1 MSNSKDAVR
10 KILDAVKADK
20 RTSLTAPE
28 GKLVCDAYG
37 IPVPKEGVAKSAA
50 EAAKIATD
58 MGFPV
63 VMKIVSPDILH
74 KTEAGGV
81 MVGVKT
87 AADAE
92 KNYATILANAKKY
105 KADAKIEGIQVQQML
120 LGGQEV
126 IIGAVTDGSFGK
138 LVAFGLG
145 GVLVEVLKDITFR
158 LAPATKEDALSM
170 LDGIQAHEMLKGV
183 RGSDPANRDAIAD
196 IIVNVS
202 KLITDFPEIAEMDL
216 NPVFATKS
224 NAIAA
229 DVRIVVDFEPK
240 PPRPRPNHDDI
251 VRQMNRIM
259 KPKSVAVIGASAE
272 NGKIGNSVMKNL
284 INGGYKGEIYP
295 IHPKAD
301 EIMGKKVYKS
311 VKDVPGEVDIAVFAI
326 PANFVAGALIECG
339 EKKVVGAILIPSGY
353 AETGNIKGQE
363 EIQAIGQK
371 YGIRLMGP
379 NIYGFYYTH
388 ANLCATFCTAYD
400 VKGSAALSSQSGGI
414 GMAIIGFS
422 RSAKMGVSA
431 IVGLGNKSDIDEDD
445 LLTFFEQDDNTQI
458 IAQHCED
465 LKDGR
470 AFAEVAK
477 RVSKKKPIVVLK
489 AGRTSAGAKAASS
502 HTGALAGNDKIY
514 EDVFNQSGV
523 IRARS
528 LRDMLEFARGIP
540 VLPTPKGEN
549 VVIITGAGGSG
560 VLLSD
565 ACIDNNLQADD
576 DPAGSRCGV
585 PQVHPAVRRG
595 RQPGRHH
602 RRRAAD
608 HLRQHRQARA
618 RRPAHPFADPRLLA
632 HHRDAADGVCEEHG
646 RGEERDEGQGH
657 READRGLAGR
667 RHRGRGSRRL
677 SLPERHRRL
686 RLLDR
691 NSGRGARREVQV
703 GARRG
708 PAVSVNS
715 SHSGMRAS
723 RGPGMRIPGSRCA
736 RTGMHGNQARFAF
749 QPSRCHRPIQRRGD
763 GEAGAGRQRID
774 HEILKSGMPAR
785 RPELQNLDHADHHDG
800 DRCREQPVPRIGQAE
815 ASPTRTKAS
824 ACSPSWPRSECGRKR
839 GGPSVAKVTAAA
851 RSQAM
856 ILRMM
861 VIATG

>member
-10 KILDAVKADK
+10 KILESVKADK

-28 GKLVCDAYG
+28 GKLVCDAYS
-37 IPVPKEGVAKSAA
+37 IPVPKEGVAKSAT

-81 MVGVKT
+81 VVGVKN
-87 AADAE
+87 AAEAE
-92 KNYATILANAKKY
+92 KNYDTILANAKKY

-120 LGGQEV
+120 TGGQEV
-126 IIGAVTDGSFGK
+126 IVGAVTDGSFGK

-170 LDGIQAHEMLKGV
+170 LDGIQAAEMLKGV
-183 RGSDPANRDAIAD
+183 RGSDPANRDAIAA

-202 KLITDFPEIAEMDL
+202 KLITDFPEITEMDL
-216 NPVFATKS
+216 NPVFATKDA
-224 NAIAA
+224 AIAA

-259 KPKSVAVIGASAE
+259 KPKAVAVIGASAE
-272 NGKIGNSVMKNL
+272 TGKIGNSVMKNL

-295 IHPKAD
+295 IHPKAE
-301 EIMGKKVYKS
+301 EIMGKKVFKS
-311 VKDVPGEVDIAVFAI
+311 VKDIPGEVDIAVFAI
-326 PANFVAGALIECG
+326 PASLVAGALIECG

-353 AETGNIKGQE
+353 AETGNVKGQE

-379 NIYGFYYTH
+379 NIYGFYYTP

-400 VKGSAALSSQSGGI
+400 VKGGAALSSQSGGI

-445 LLTFFEQDDNTQI
+445 LLTFFEQDDNTKI

-528 LRDMLEFARGIP
+528 LRDMLDFARGIP
-540 VLPTPKGEN
+540 ILPTPKGEN

-565 ACIDNNLQADD
+565 ACIDNNLKLMVIPPDLDAAFRKFIPPFGAAGNPVDITGGEPPITYVNTVKLGLE
-576 DPAGSRCGV
+576 DPRIHSLILGYWHTIVTPPMVFARNMVEVKNAMKAKGIEKPMVASLAGDIEV
-585 PQVHPAVRRG
+585 EE
-595 RQPGRHH
+595 
-602 RRRAAD
+602 AAD
-608 HLRQHRQARA
+608 YLYQNGIVAYA
-618 RRPAHPFADPRLLA
+618 YSTEIPVAVLGAKYKWA
-632 HHRDAADGVCEEHG
+632 
-646 RGEERDEGQGH
+646 
-657 READRGLAGR
+657 
-667 RHRGRGSRRL
+667 
-677 SLPERHRRL
+677 
-686 RLLDR
+686 
-691 NSGRGARREVQV
+691 RGA
-703 GARRG
+703 G
-708 PAVSVNS
+708 
-715 SHSGMRAS
+715 
-723 RGPGMRIPGSRCA
+723 
-736 RTGMHGNQARFAF
+736 
-749 QPSRCHRPIQRRGD
+749 
-763 GEAGAGRQRID
+763 
-774 HEILKSGMPAR
+774 L
-785 RPELQNLDHADHHDG
+785 L
-800 DRCREQPVPRIGQAE
+800 
-815 ASPTRTKAS
+815 
-824 ACSPSWPRSECGRKR
+824 
-839 GGPSVAKVTAAA
+839 
-851 RSQAM
+851 
-856 ILRMM
+856 
-861 VIATG
+861 

>member
-1 MSNSKDAVR
+1 MSHSKDAVR

-20 RTSLTAPE
+20 RSSLTAPE

-50 EAAKIATD
+50 EAVKLASG

-87 AADAE
+87 ADDVE

-158 LAPATKEDALSM
+158 LAPATKQDALSM

-202 KLITDFPEIAEMDL
+202 QLITDFPEISEMDL

-224 NAIAA
+224 DAIAA
-229 DVRIVVDFEPK
+229 DVRIVVDFAPP

-272 NGKIGNSVMKNL
+272 TGKIGNSVMKNL

-311 VKDVPGEVDIAVFAI
+311 VKDVPGDVDIAVFAI
-326 PANFVAGALIECG
+326 PANFVAAALTECG

-353 AETGNIKGQE
+353 AETGNMKGQE

-565 ACIDNNLQADD
+565 ACIDNKLSLMQIPPDLDAAFRKFIPPFGAAGNPVDITGGEPPITYVNTVKLGLE
-576 DPAGSRCGV
+576 DPRIHSLILGYWHTIVTPPMVFAKNMVEVKNAMKAKGIEKPIVASLAGDIEV
-585 PQVHPAVRRG
+585 EE
-595 RQPGRHH
+595 
-602 RRRAAD
+602 AAD
-608 HLRQHRQARA
+608 YLYQNGIVAYA
-618 RRPAHPFADPRLLA
+618 YSTEIPVAVLGAKYKWA
-632 HHRDAADGVCEEHG
+632 
-646 RGEERDEGQGH
+646 
-657 READRGLAGR
+657 
-667 RHRGRGSRRL
+667 
-677 SLPERHRRL
+677 
-686 RLLDR
+686 
-691 NSGRGARREVQV
+691 RGA
-703 GARRG
+703 G
-708 PAVSVNS
+708 
-715 SHSGMRAS
+715 
-723 RGPGMRIPGSRCA
+723 
-736 RTGMHGNQARFAF
+736 
-749 QPSRCHRPIQRRGD
+749 
-763 GEAGAGRQRID
+763 
-774 HEILKSGMPAR
+774 L
-785 RPELQNLDHADHHDG
+785 L
-800 DRCREQPVPRIGQAE
+800 
-815 ASPTRTKAS
+815 
-824 ACSPSWPRSECGRKR
+824 
-839 GGPSVAKVTAAA
+839 
-851 RSQAM
+851 
-856 ILRMM
+856 
-861 VIATG
+861 